1 LTKVCAALVA
11 LAAAVAALVYFTR
24 HRREPAV
31 CLTGDLSEVLR
42 QIRSDLKVQRRAIYD
57 SRSVL
62 NDAHKLILAVSKGLE
77 KQPR

>member
-24 HRREPAV
+24 RRQETAPG
-31 CLTGDLSEVLR
+31 LNSGIHELLR
-42 QIRSDLKVQRRAIYD
+42 QIRCDLKVQRRAIYD

-62 NDAHKLILAVSKGLE
+62 NDAHKLIHAVSKGLE